1 MNVAVLKSTGFSRNR
16 NTMAQV
22 KDYIKPE
29 TSIGTL
35 FTVGIQVI
43 LLVAFVI
50 ADHNNSE
57 TRAQDMIQLHGQ
69 MEQVLQALPVTNKII
84 EVNGNRISQLEQSER
99 EVETR
104 ISALEAQY
112 GIAHSDLEQLKE
124 TVREIVEAAQKSPG
138 KR

>member
-1 MNVAVLKSTGFSRNR
+1 
-16 NTMAQV
+16 
-22 KDYIKPE
+22 
-29 TSIGTL
+29 
-35 FTVGIQVI
+35 
-43 LLVAFVI
+43 
-50 ADHNNSE
+50 
-57 TRAQDMIQLHGQ
+57 
-69 MEQVLQALPVTNKII
+69 LPVTNKII